1 MVEQRFYTAK
11 VGGSNPSTCTNM
23 TKPYNI
29 VRDKV
34 SKTVY
39 SESYLT
45 ALIEESVLLKKSG
58 VKKFIVDV
66 FNKDV
71 KVASYILS

>member
-11 VGGSNPSTCTNM
+11 AGGSNPSTCTNM

-58 VKKFIVDV
+58 VKKFIIDV

>member
-58 VKKFIVDV
+58 VKKFIIEV

>member
-1 MVEQRFYTAK
+1 
-11 VGGSNPSTCTNM
+11 M

-58 VKKFIVDV
+58 VKKFIIDV

-71 KVASYILS
+71 KVASYVRS

>member
-1 MVEQRFYTAK
+1 VVEQRFYTAK

-58 VKKFIVDV
+58 VKKFIIDV

>member
-45 ALIEESVLLKKSG
+45 ALIAESTLLKKSG

-71 KVASYILS
+71 KVASLIRS

>member
-1 MVEQRFYTAK
+1 
-11 VGGSNPSTCTNM
+11 M

-34 SKTVY
+34 GKTVY

-58 VKKFIVDV
+58 VEKFIVDV

-71 KVASYILS
+71 KVASYVRS

>member
-1 MVEQRFYTAK
+1 
-11 VGGSNPSTCTNM
+11 M

-39 SESYLT
+39 SKSYLT

-58 VKKFIVDV
+58 VKTFIVEV

-71 KVASYILS
+71 KVASYVRS

>member
-58 VKKFIVDV
+58 VEKFIIEV

-71 KVASYILS
+71 KIASYILS

>member
-58 VKKFIVDV
+58 VKKFIIDV